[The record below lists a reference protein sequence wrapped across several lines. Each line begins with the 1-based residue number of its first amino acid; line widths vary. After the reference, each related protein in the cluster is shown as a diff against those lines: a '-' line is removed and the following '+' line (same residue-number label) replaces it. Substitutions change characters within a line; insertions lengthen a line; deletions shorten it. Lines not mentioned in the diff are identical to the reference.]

1 MIDQAD
7 FGEAQH
13 TVGRITASPAG
24 LPGERLFSHAIPQM
38 NFPSLRDWI
47 FSLKTFFAGMLALY
61 IAFYFDLPRPYWA
74 LASVYIVSNPFVG
87 ATRSKAL
94 YRALGT
100 VLGAV
105 AAVALVPPFAETPYL
120 LSALIAIWT
129 GVFVYI
135 SISTRAARNYVFLLA
150 SYSLS
155 VIALPALSNPL
166 SIFDVAVART
176 EEITLGIVCASIV
189 GSVLFPN
196 RLAPT
201 LIERTN
207 SWFREAALY
216 GKESMAGRVA
226 GALVTGSRQKMA
238 LSVRGFEFLL
248 SQLAYDHVSPAIL
261 VRSEQLHGRMQLIL
275 PITAALADI
284 LATAQKS
291 ERVSPP
297 GFAELLRDL
306 ERWIDAPLSE
316 DPEREAPLFRKR
328 ITQLDPACNELTT
341 WQAALLSSALSRLR
355 QLVDLWVDCRTLR
368 RIVVHDSGHWRP
380 RYRHWRIGTRH
391 AFLDQGL
398 AVFSATSA
406 ALVIFVSSCLWI
418 ASGWQDGAAAVSLG
432 AIGVCFFAALDEP
445 VPMMITFLKCAT
457 LGVVISAFYLFV
469 VLPSGQEFP
478 LLVILFSFLFVPLGL
493 LMSRPKWALIS
504 TLVALTTATF
514 LGIDSVY
521 DANILS
527 FLNGNLAGLAGV
539 MFASV
544 MTGVIRPFGMD
555 AATARLIRSSW
566 RDVVLSGSALSLDQ
580 QRDLNARMLDRLMQL
595 IPRVAA
601 SDDYKHP
608 STESLRDMRVALNT
622 LDLRRFS
629 GKISGELPVVLNRV
643 LDDVR
648 SHYERC
654 LESGER
660 QPVPPMLAVD
670 VDAAVTRIMAGFAAA
685 PDEPGYKLRK
695 GVLHA
700 LIGLR
705 LSLLPGATPV
715 DAP

>member
-1 MIDQAD
+1 
-7 FGEAQH
+7 
-13 TVGRITASPAG
+13 
-24 LPGERLFSHAIPQM
+24 M

-100 VLGAV
+100 MLGAV
-105 AAVALVPPFAETPYL
+105 ASVALVPPFAETPYL
-120 LSALIAIWT
+120 LSALIALWT

-135 SISTRAARNYVFLLA
+135 AISTRAARSYVFLLA

-155 VIALPALSNPL
+155 IIALPALSDPL

-189 GSVLFPN
+189 GSVLFPS

-201 LIERTN
+201 LFERTD

-216 GKESMAGRVA
+216 AKESMAGRVA
-226 GALVTGSRQKMA
+226 GALVSGSRQKMA
-238 LSVRGFEFLL
+238 MSVRGFEFLL

-261 VRSEQLHGRMQLIL
+261 ARSEKLHGRMQLMV
-275 PITAALADI
+275 PITSALADI
-284 LATAQKS
+284 LAAVPSVTQRSGLTIPA
-291 ERVSPP
+291 
-297 GFAELLRDL
+297 GFDALLSDIG
-306 ERWIDAPLSE
+306 RWIDMPLSE
-316 DPEREAPLFRKR
+316 DPEQDALLLRTR
-328 ITQLDPACNELTT
+328 IAQLDPAHNELTT
-341 WQAALLSSALSRLR
+341 WQAALLSSALWRLR
-355 QLVDLWVDCRTLR
+355 QVVDLWVDCRTLR
-368 RIVVHDSGHWRP
+368 RIVAHERGSWKP
-380 RYRHWRIGTRH
+380 RFRHWRFGTRH
-391 AFLDQGL
+391 VFLDQGL
-398 AVFSATSA
+398 ALFSAGSVV
-406 ALVIFVSSCLWI
+406 LVIFVSSCLWI

-432 AIGVCFFAALDEP
+432 AVGVCFFAALDEP
-445 VPMMITFLKCAT
+445 VPMMLTFLKCAT
-457 LGVVISAFYLFV
+457 MGVVISAFYLFV
-469 VLPSGQEFP
+469 VLPSGQEFG
-478 LLVILFSFLFVPLGL
+478 LLVILFSFLFIPLGL
-493 LMSRPKWALIS
+493 LMPRPKWSLIS

-514 LGIDSVY
+514 LGIGSVY
-521 DANILS
+521 EANILT

-544 MTGVIRPFGMD
+544 MTGAIRPFGTD
-555 AATARLIRSSW
+555 AATARLTRSSW

-595 IPRVAA
+595 IPRVAP
-601 SDDYKHP
+601 SEDDRHP
-608 STESLRDMRVALNT
+608 ATESVRDMRIALNT
-622 LDLRRFS
+622 LDLRRLSRKFS
-629 GKISGELPVVLNRV
+629 GALPVALNLL

-648 SHYERC
+648 SYYERC

-660 QPVPPMLAVD
+660 QSVPPRLAAD
-670 VDAAVTRIMAGFAAA
+670 VDAAIALIMADFAAT
-685 PDEPGYKLRK
+685 PDAPGYKLRK
-695 GVLHA
+695 GALHA

-705 LSLLPGATPV
+705 LSLFPGAVPV
-715 DAP
+715 GIF

>member
-1 MIDQAD
+1 
-7 FGEAQH
+7 
-13 TVGRITASPAG
+13 
-24 LPGERLFSHAIPQM
+24 M

-94 YRALGT
+94 YRVIGT
-100 VLGAV
+100 LLGAV
-105 AAVALVPPFAETPYL
+105 ASVALVPPFAETPYL
-120 LSALIAIWT
+120 LSALIALWT

-135 SISTRAARNYVFLLA
+135 SISTRAARSYIFLLA

-176 EEITLGIVCASIV
+176 EEITLGIICANIV
-189 GSVLFPN
+189 GSVFFPS

-201 LIERTN
+201 LIERTD

-216 GKESMAGRVA
+216 AKESLAGRVA
-226 GALVTGSRQKMA
+226 GALVSGSRQKMA
-238 LSVRGFEFLL
+238 SSVRGFEFLL

-261 VRSEQLHGRMQLIL
+261 ARSEELQGRMQLIL
-275 PITAALADI
+275 PITSALADV
-284 LATAQKS
+284 LAAAQKS
-291 ERVSPP
+291 ELGIPV
-297 GFAELLRDL
+297 GLDELLRDIG
-306 ERWIDAPLSE
+306 RWMDAPLSE
-316 DPEREAPLFRKR
+316 DPEREAPLLRMR
-328 ITQLDPACNELTT
+328 IAQLDPARNELTT
-341 WQAALLSSALSRLR
+341 WRAALLFSALSRLR

-368 RIVVHDSGHWRP
+368 HVIVHERGNWRP
-380 RYRHWRIGTRH
+380 RFRHWRIGTRH
-391 AFLDQGL
+391 VFLDRGL
-398 AVFSATSA
+398 ALFSASSA

-457 LGVVISAFYLFV
+457 TGVVISAFYLFV
-469 VLPSGQEFP
+469 VLPSGQDFAV
-478 LLVILFSFLFVPLGL
+478 LVIFFSFLFVPLGL
-493 LMSRPKWALIS
+493 LMPRPKWALMS

-514 LGIDSVY
+514 LGIDSAY

-527 FLNGNLAGLAGV
+527 FLNANLAGLAGV
-539 MFASV
+539 IFASV
-544 MTGVIRPFGMD
+544 MTGVIRPFGTA
-555 AATARLIRSSW
+555 AATARLTRSSW
-566 RDVVLSGSALSLDQ
+566 RDVVLSASTLSFDQ
-580 QRDLNARMLDRLMQL
+580 QRDLNARMLDRLVQL
-595 IPRVAA
+595 IPRVAP
-601 SDDYKHP
+601 SEDYKHP
-608 STESLRDMRVALNT
+608 STESLRDMRIALNT
-622 LDLRRFS
+622 LDLRRLS
-629 GKISGELPVVLNRV
+629 GKFSGELPVVLNRV

-648 SHYERC
+648 SYYERC

-660 QPVPPMLAVD
+660 QGVPPTLAVD
-670 VDAAVTRIMAGFAAA
+670 VDAAIARLMSDFAADPGA
-685 PDEPGYKLRK
+685 PGSKLRK
-695 GVLHA
+695 GALHA

-705 LSLLPGATPV
+705 LSLFADATPD
-715 DAP
+715 DAS

>member
-1 MIDQAD
+1 
-7 FGEAQH
+7 
-13 TVGRITASPAG
+13 
-24 LPGERLFSHAIPQM
+24 M

-61 IAFYFDLPRPYWA
+61 IAFYYDLPRPYWA

-94 YRALGT
+94 YRAIGT
-100 VLGAV
+100 ALGAV
-105 AAVALVPPFAETPYL
+105 ASVALVPPFAETPYL
-120 LSALIAIWT
+120 LSALIALWT

-155 VIALPALSNPL
+155 VIALPALSDPL

-189 GSVLFPN
+189 GSVFFPN

-201 LIERTN
+201 LIERTD
-207 SWFREAALY
+207 SWFGEAALY
-216 GKESMAGRVA
+216 AKESMAGRVA
-226 GALVTGSRQKMA
+226 GALVSGSRQKMA
-238 LSVRGFEFLL
+238 SSVRGFEFLL

-261 VRSEQLHGRMQLIL
+261 ARSEQLQGRMQLIL
-275 PITAALADI
+275 PITSALADV
-284 LATAQKS
+284 LAAVHAATQKS
-291 ERVSPP
+291 GLAIPA
-297 GFAELLRDL
+297 GFVELLRDIG
-306 ERWIDAPLSE
+306 RWMDAPLSE
-316 DPEREAPLFRKR
+316 DPEREAPLFRTR
-328 ITQLDPACNELTT
+328 IAQLDPPRHELTT
-341 WQAALLSSALSRLR
+341 WQDALLSSALWRLR
-355 QLVDLWVDCRTLR
+355 QLVDLWADCRTLR
-368 RIVVHDSGHWRP
+368 RIIVHERGHWRP

-391 AFLDQGL
+391 AFLDHGL
-398 AVFSATSA
+398 ALFSASSA

-457 LGVVISAFYLFV
+457 MGVIISAFYLFV

-478 LLVILFSFLFVPLGL
+478 LLVIFFSFLFIPLGL

-539 MFASV
+539 IFASV
-544 MTGVIRPFGMD
+544 MTGVIRPFGTD
-555 AATARLIRSSW
+555 AATARLTRSSW

-580 QRDLNARMLDRLMQL
+580 QRDLNARMLDRLVQL
-595 IPRVAA
+595 IPRVAP
-601 SDDYKHP
+601 SEDYKHP
-608 STESLRDMRVALNT
+608 STESLRDMRIALNT
-622 LDLRRFS
+622 LDLRRLS
-629 GKISGELPVVLNRV
+629 GKFSGELPVALNRV
-643 LDDVR
+643 LDDVQ

-660 QPVPPMLAVD
+660 QPVPPTLAVD
-670 VDAAVTRIMAGFAAA
+670 IDAAMARIMADFAATPA
-685 PDEPGYKLRK
+685 APGYKLRK
-695 GVLHA
+695 GALHA

-705 LSLLPGATPV
+705 LSLFPGAKPDDV
-715 DAP
+715 S